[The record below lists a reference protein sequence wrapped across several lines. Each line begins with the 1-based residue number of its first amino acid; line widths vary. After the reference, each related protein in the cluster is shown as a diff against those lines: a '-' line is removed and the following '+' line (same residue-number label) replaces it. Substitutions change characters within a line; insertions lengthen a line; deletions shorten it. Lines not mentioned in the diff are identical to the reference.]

1 MGLEIK
7 GGNGCA
13 ILAFHLH
20 NFRLCWFKG
29 LSWKER
35 NVSKKGRNSD
45 SIDLEVEIAT
55 CPLGLL
61 ASELTSKQG
70 GFCTGWGHLS

>member
-1 MGLEIK
+1 MGVQYWLFI
-7 GGNGCA
+7 CITLDSA
-13 ILAFHLH
+13 
-20 NFRLCWFKG
+20 G
-29 LSWKER
+29 LKVLVGKR
-35 NVSKKGRNSD
+35 NVSKKGRDSD

-61 ASELTSKQG
+61 ASELKSKQG